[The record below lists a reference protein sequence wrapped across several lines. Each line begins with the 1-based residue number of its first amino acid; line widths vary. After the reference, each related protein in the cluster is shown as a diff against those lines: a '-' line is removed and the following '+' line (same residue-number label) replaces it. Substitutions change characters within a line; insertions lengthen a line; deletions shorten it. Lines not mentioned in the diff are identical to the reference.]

1 MTEAQFRMWG
11 DIAVQCDMPSLA
23 DATTTARAVAAFP
36 HMFEAL
42 RREREKAAALEA
54 KVNSV
59 PWQLIRTTA
68 KGALEFSYVPAT
80 SIVRLLRWLDDN
92 EPQQEAQP

>member
-1 MTEAQFRMWG
+1 MTEAQYRMWG
-11 DIAVQCDMPSLA
+11 DIAVQCHMPSLA

-36 HMFEAL
+36 HLFEAL

-54 KVNSV
+54 KLDTV
-59 PWQLIRTTA
+59 PWQLIRTVT
-68 KGALEFSYVPAT
+68 KGTLEYSYVPAT

-92 EPQQEAQP
+92 DPQQEA